1 MGDNQGQS
9 VLLVRFKDLEGPKG
23 FVMIVPTSVAS
34 DPVVDKVVTE
44 LIAKSNHVNIISQL
58 A

>member
-1 MGDNQGQS
+1 M
-9 VLLVRFKDLEGPKG
+9 LVRFKDLEGPKG